1 MDSFNATV
9 TWSTVIQRLHIVNL
23 DMQSGI
29 MADRTVRSAQ
39 WQNFLSTK
47 IFQEMLEKR
56 KRKKK
61 NQIKQTGFQLFWF
74 DQTLNDSSHIRPH
87 ISDAKP
93 DSSSFKSETDFGKCS
108 ENKPF
113 IMAAHCAPPH
123 CDYLAG
129 VVQLKKLE
137 ISGSDLP
144 EATRLHRNWG
154 QFKSKRDSNWYYI
167 KNNIDW
173 LHHSDH
179 QHLSSLKGRSWQQ
192 PISTQLNDPS
202 PFHWLISV
210 R

>member
-1 MDSFNATV
+1 MTEFS
-9 TWSTVIQRLHIVNL
+9 L
-23 DMQSGI
+23 DQVFPRDVG
-29 MADRTVRSAQ
+29 
-39 WQNFLSTK
+39 K
-47 IFQEMLEKR
+47 K
-56 KRKKK
+56 KKKKK

-144 EATRLHRNWG
+144 EATRLHRN
-154 QFKSKRDSNWYYI
+154 
-167 KNNIDW
+167 
-173 LHHSDH
+173 
-179 QHLSSLKGRSWQQ
+179 
-192 PISTQLNDPS
+192 
-202 PFHWLISV
+202 
-210 R
+210 

>member
-1 MDSFNATV
+1 MQQLHDLQWYKDCTSLTSTCKVALWLTGLWDQLSDRIFSRPSF
-9 TWSTVIQRLHIVNL
+9 S
-23 DMQSGI
+23 
-29 MADRTVRSAQ
+29 
-39 WQNFLSTK
+39 
-47 IFQEMLEKR
+47 KR
-56 KRKKK
+56 CWKKKKKKK

-192 PISTQLNDPS
+192 PISTQLNDTS